1 MASWQDAYLRL
12 EIDEAGRVVRQIRSS
27 VEFPSIASLQASI
40 AALVVEMRGVRR
52 SDYGL
57 IQDMRAA
64 RGRNDPAFEAV
75 MSKERPR
82 MSQGFRRVAV
92 LASTA
97 IGRLQIQRYLDQ
109 DGVAGR
115 AFLDEEEA
123 LRWLQEA

>member
-1 MASWQDAYLRL
+1 MAGWQDNYLRL
-12 EIDEAGRVVRQIRSS
+12 EIDEASHVVRQIRSG
-27 VEFPSIASLQASI
+27 VEFPTIASLQASI
-40 AALVVEMRGVRR
+40 AALLAEMQGLRR
-52 SDYGL
+52 NEYAL

-109 DGVAGR
+109 DGIVGR

-123 LRWLQEA
+123 LRWLREA